1 MENQTPERRQRVL
14 SAIQPTAI
22 PTLGNYLGALRN
34 WKAMSEDYDCVY
46 AVADLHAITVRQDPA
61 TLRRQTMEAFALLL
75 SIGLD
80 PQESVVFIQS
90 HVSTHAQLA
99 WIIES
104 YTQIGAASSMTQL
117 KGK

>member
-75 SIGLD
+75 SIG
-80 PQESVVFIQS
+80 
-90 HVSTHAQLA
+90 STRRR
-99 WIIES
+99 
-104 YTQIGAASSMTQL
+104 ASCLFRAMSAPTPSWR
-117 KGK
+117 GYSTATPSSARRRE

>member
-61 TLRRQTMEAFALLL
+61 TLRRQTTEAFALLL

-80 PQESVVFIQS
+80 PRASCLFRAMS
-90 HVSTHAQLA
+90 APTPSWRGYSTA
-99 WIIES
+99 
-104 YTQIGAASSMTQL
+104 TPSSARRRE
-117 KGK
+117 